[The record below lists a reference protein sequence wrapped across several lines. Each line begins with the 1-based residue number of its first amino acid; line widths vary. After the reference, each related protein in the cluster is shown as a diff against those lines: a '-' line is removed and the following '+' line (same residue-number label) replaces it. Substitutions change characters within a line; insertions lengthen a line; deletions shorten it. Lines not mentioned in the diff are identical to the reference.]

1 MHAIISGYSCG
12 ASGEPCPGLYFR
24 PSRSI
29 MRGQLSKMLYGA
41 ILTTDRRYAKGT
53 LMPNDA
59 ETAPPATR
67 VAAGTESVPESV
79 SAADLALAAGLIG
92 LDFTADERALMGPGV
107 AIQRAEYAKIRAVL
121 LPNSVPPA
129 LTFDPRLPDMRFSM
143 EPQAVHLDEAT
154 YPGSVTDHDALAF
167 ASVAE
172 LGTLLRNR
180 TVTARALTELYL
192 ARLRRF
198 DPLLHCVVTLT
209 EERALA
215 RADQADAEIA
225 AGGYRGPLHG
235 IPWGVKDLLA
245 TRGYPTTWGA
255 TPFRDQLLDLDAT
268 VVARLDAAGAVLI
281 AKLSVGALAWGDVW
295 FGGMTRSP
303 WNPAEGSSGSS
314 AGSAA
319 ATAAG
324 LVPFAIG
331 TETLGSIVSPCTQ
344 CGVTGLRPT
353 FGRVSRHGAM
363 ALAWSM
369 DKIGPI
375 ARSAAD
381 CALVLAA
388 IYGPDG
394 HDGSVADVP
403 FGWDARRSVRD
414 LRIGYV
420 AAAFAE
426 ERANAANDAAALA
439 VLRGLAVDL
448 IPIQLPA
455 GPLDALGIIL
465 TAEAGAAFDELTR
478 SGRDDLLERQIAEAW
493 PNVFRQSRLIPAVE
507 YIQAQR
513 IRRQLQGALAALM
526 GTVDAYI
533 APSFGGGN
541 LLLTNLTGHPAVVV
555 PTGLGAD
562 GNPTSITITAGLYD
576 EAAALTVAHA
586 YQQATAF
593 HRRIPPAVAP
603 GQA

>member
-1 MHAIISGYSCG
+1 
-12 ASGEPCPGLYFR
+12 
-24 PSRSI
+24 
-29 MRGQLSKMLYGA
+29 
-41 ILTTDRRYAKGT
+41 
-53 LMPNDA
+53 MPNDA
-59 ETAPPATR
+59 DTASPASAAAVRAASAPETI
-67 VAAGTESVPESV
+67 SD
-79 SAADLALAAGLIG
+79 ADLAQAAGVIG
-92 LDFTADERALMGPGV
+92 LDFTAEERALMGPGV
-107 AIQRAEYAKIRAVL
+107 AARRAEYAKIRAVT
-121 LPNSVPPA
+121 LPNDVPPA
-129 LTFDPRLPDMRFSM
+129 LAFVPCLPGQGIPAQVAAVRLTED
-143 EPQAVHLDEAT
+143 T
-154 YPGSVTDHDALAF
+154 YPDSLDNHDLDDHDALAF

-172 LGTLLRNR
+172 LGALLRSR
-180 TVTARALTELYL
+180 RVTARALAELYL
-192 ARLRRF
+192 ARLRRY

-215 RADQADAEIA
+215 HADQADAEIA
-225 AGGYRGPLHG
+225 GGNYRGPLHG

-255 TPFRDQLLDLDAT
+255 TPFRDQMLDLDAT

-375 ARSAAD
+375 ARTAAD

-394 HDGSVADVP
+394 HDGSVADIP
-403 FGWDARRSVRD
+403 FGWDATRSVRD

-420 AAAFAE
+420 ESAFAA
-426 ERANAANDAAALA
+426 ERDNAANDAAVLA
-439 VLRGLAVDL
+439 VLRDLGVDL
-448 IPIQLPA
+448 IPIQLPD

-513 IRRQLQGALAALM
+513 IRRQLQAAMADLM
-526 GTVDAYI
+526 QTVDAYV

-541 LLLTNLTGHPAVVV
+541 LMLTNLTGHPAVVV
-555 PTGLGAD
+555 PTGLGQD

-586 YQQATAF
+586 YQQVTAF
-593 HRRIPPAVAP
+593 HRRVPTGLASSAGGVGSLPTPI
-603 GQA
+603 

>member
-1 MHAIISGYSCG
+1 MSNA
-12 ASGEPCPGLYFR
+12 
-24 PSRSI
+24 
-29 MRGQLSKMLYGA
+29 
-41 ILTTDRRYAKGT
+41 
-53 LMPNDA
+53 A
-59 ETAPPATR
+59 ENAPPADEATLITESASESISGADLV
-67 VAAGTESVPESV
+67 VAAAV
-79 SAADLALAAGLIG
+79 IG
-92 LDFTADERALMGPGV
+92 LDFTAEERALMGSGV
-107 AIQRAEYAKIRAVL
+107 AAHRAEYAKIRAVL
-121 LPNSVPPA
+121 LPNDAPPA
-129 LTFDPRLPDMRFSM
+129 LIFDPRLPGMRFAT
-143 EPQAVHLDEAT
+143 EPQAVHLAETT
-154 YPGSVTDHDALAF
+154 YRDSVDNHEDLAF

-172 LGTLLRNR
+172 LGALLRSR
-180 TVTARALTELYL
+180 AVTARALTELYL
-192 ARLRRF
+192 ARLRRY
-198 DPLLHCVVTLT
+198 DPLLHCVVMLT

-215 RADQADAEIA
+215 QADRADAELA
-225 AGGYRGPLHG
+225 AGQDRGPLHG

-255 TPFRDQLLDLDAT
+255 TPFRDQVIDLDAT

-295 FGGMTRSP
+295 FGGLTRSP

-394 HDGSVADVP
+394 HDGSVAAVP
-403 FGWDARRSVRD
+403 FGWDAQRSVRD

-420 AAAFAE
+420 ESAFAA
-426 ERANAANDAAALA
+426 ERDNAANDAAVLD
-439 VLRGLAVDL
+439 VLRGLGVDL
-448 IPIQLPA
+448 MPIQLPDA
-455 GPLDALGIIL
+455 PLEALGIIL

-478 SGRDDLLERQIAEAW
+478 SGRDDLLERQVAEAW

-513 IRRQLQGALAALM
+513 IRRQLQAAMADLM
-526 GTVDAYI
+526 GTLDAYV

-555 PTGLGAD
+555 PTGLDSA

-586 YQQATAF
+586 YQQATDF

-603 GQA
+603 G

>member
-1 MHAIISGYSCG
+1 MPADP
-12 ASGEPCPGLYFR
+12 ASPLPAAPAMPP
-24 PSRSI
+24 PSI
-29 MRGQLSKMLYGA
+29 
-41 ILTTDRRYAKGT
+41 D
-53 LMPNDA
+53 
-59 ETAPPATR
+59 PPAT
-67 VAAGTESVPESV
+67 ESALPASAPEAV
-79 SAADLALAAGLIG
+79 SDADLAAAVRVIG
-92 LDFTADERALMGPGV
+92 LDFTAAERELMGPGV
-107 AIQRAEYAKIRAVL
+107 AEHRAEYAKLRAVS
-121 LPNSVPPA
+121 LPNDVPPA
-129 LTFDPRLPDMRFSM
+129 LIFEPRLPGMRLPSASQTITLPAITSPPVPDDL
-143 EPQAVHLDEAT
+143 E
-154 YPGSVTDHDALAF
+154 ALAF

-172 LGTLLRNR
+172 LGALIRSR
-180 TVTARALTELYL
+180 AVTARALTEMYL
-192 ARLRRF
+192 ARLQRY

-209 EERALA
+209 AERA
-215 RADQADAEIA
+215 RTQADQADAEIT
-225 AGGYRGPLHG
+225 AGHYRGPLHG

-255 TPFRDQLLDLDAT
+255 TPFRDQVLDFDAT
-268 VVARLDAAGAVLI
+268 VVEKLDAAGAILI

-295 FGGMTRSP
+295 FGGMTSSP

-324 LVPFAIG
+324 LVGFALG

-353 FGRVSRHGAM
+353 FGRVSHHGAM

-375 ARSAAD
+375 ARTAAD

-394 HDGSVADVP
+394 RDGSVAAIP
-403 FGWDARRSVRD
+403 FGWDGHRALHD

-426 ERANAANDAAALA
+426 ERDNAAADRAVLD
-439 VLRGLAVDL
+439 VLRGLGVDL
-448 IPIQLPA
+448 IPIQLPD

-493 PNVFRQSRLIPAVE
+493 PNVFRQSRLIPAVD

-513 IRRQLQGALAALM
+513 VRRRLQAAMADLM
-526 GTVDAYI
+526 QTVDAYV

-555 PTGLGAD
+555 PTGLGSA
-562 GNPTSITITAGLYD
+562 GNPTSITFTAGLYD

-586 YQQATAF
+586 YQAATDF
-593 HRRIPPAVAP
+593 HRRVPPAVVV
-603 GQA
+603 GQAVSPQEPA